1 MMNVHSATDSRQ
13 AFHASREAAAARLKD
28 QTVSDPA
35 KAQAAEKSLTQTPR
49 PVDPRGA
56 AQAVKSTAQAVD
68 GPVKGRNFD
77 QIA

>member
-28 QTVSDPA
+28 QTVSGST
-35 KAQAAEKSLTQTPR
+35 KAQTTEKSLTQAP
-49 PVDPRGA
+49 PSVDPKSA
-56 AQAVKSTAQAVD
+56 AMAARSTAQAVD